1 MTTHVPRPY
10 QARVIAEA
18 HQAWSNVDNVLIV
31 MPTGAGKSY
40 TLARIVE
47 ERRAPTVVIA
57 HRAELVSQLSV
68 ALARE
73 GIRHRVVGPEA
84 LRRVCVQMQMDDC
97 GRSYYDPN
105 APVAVASVDTLIRL
119 PESDPWV
126 RSVRLWVCDEA
137 HHVAYEGSGK
147 PNKWARATELFPQA
161 KGLGVTATPLRLDGR
176 GLGRPADGVF
186 DKMIVG
192 PTMRELIHAGY
203 LSDYRV
209 VSAPSD
215 LDLSQVSVS
224 ASGDFSPPKLSAARR
239 RSRITG
245 DVVREYLRH
254 AQGKLGVTF
263 DVDIESAT
271 GTADAFRAAGVP
283 AEVVSSKTPDALR
296 ASIMRRFK
304 ERRILQVVNVDLLGE
319 GVDVPAIEVV
329 SMARPTQSYGLYVQ
343 MFGRSLRPLEGKG
356 KALILDHVG
365 NVMRHGLPD
374 ARQRWTLDRRERSA
388 RKGPSDAIPTRTC
401 LNEQCFSVY
410 ERLLDVCP
418 FCGTPA
424 PPPAGRSAPEQV
436 DGDLVELSPE
446 VLARLRGEI
455 AAVDGSPVYPR
466 THDMAILGAV
476 RKRHEATQ
484 VEQAGLRGA
493 MATWG
498 GVQHAQQGLDT
509 RQQQKLFYWR
519 FGLDVASAQALN
531 AREAVELRERV
542 EKDMRV

>member
-1 MTTHVPRPY
+1 
-10 QARVIAEA
+10 VIADA
-18 HQAWSNVDNVLIV
+18 HSEWARVDNVLVV

-47 ERRAPTVVIA
+47 ERGVPAAVIA

-73 GIRHRVVGPEA
+73 GVRHRVIGPDA
-84 LRRVCVQMQMDDC
+84 LRRVCVQLQMEDC
-97 GRSYYDPN
+97 GRAYYDPS
-105 APVAVASVDTLIRL
+105 AAVAVASVDTLVRM
-119 PESDPWV
+119 PESDPWL
-126 RSVRLWVCDEA
+126 RTVRLWVVDEA
-137 HHVAYEGSGK
+137 HHLAYEGSGK
-147 PNKWARATELFPQA
+147 PNKWARATQMFPHA

-176 GLGRPADGVF
+176 GLGRHADGVF
-186 DKMIVG
+186 DTMLVG
-192 PTMRELIHAGY
+192 PTMRDLIHAGY
-203 LSDYRV
+203 LSEYRV
-209 VSAPSD
+209 ISAPSD

-224 ASGDFSPPKLSAARR
+224 ASGDYSPPKLSAARK

-254 AQGKLGVTF
+254 ASGKLGVTF

-271 GTADAFRAAGVP
+271 GTAEAFRAAGVP

-304 ERRILQVVNVDLLGE
+304 ERRILQIVNVDLLGE

-329 SMARPTQSYGLYVQ
+329 SMARPTQSYGLFTQ
-343 MFGRSLRPLEGKG
+343 IFGRALRISSGKG
-356 KALILDHVG
+356 LAIILDHVG
-365 NVMRHGLPD
+365 NVARHGLPD

-418 FCGTPA
+418 YCGTPA

-455 AAVDGSPVYPR
+455 AKVDGPALLPR

-484 VEQAGLRGA
+484 AEQVQLREA

-498 GVQHAQQGLDT
+498 GVQQAQAGLQT
-509 RQQQKLFYWR
+509 RQQQRLFFWR
-519 FGLDVASAQALN
+519 FGVDVASAQALN
-531 AREAVELRERV
+531 ARDAVELRERV
-542 EKDMRV
+542 EKDMHQ